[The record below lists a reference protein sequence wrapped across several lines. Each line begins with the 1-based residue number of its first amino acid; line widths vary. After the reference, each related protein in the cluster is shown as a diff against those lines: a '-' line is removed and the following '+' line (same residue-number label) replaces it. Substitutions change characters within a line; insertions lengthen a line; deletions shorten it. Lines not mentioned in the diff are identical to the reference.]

1 MYKHPKSLTFLFFT
15 EMWERFS
22 FYGMRAL
29 LTLYLTLQLFRH
41 LQEPEKKTVAF
52 GIFAAYGA
60 LVYATPFI
68 GGLIADK
75 FLGYKK
81 AIIWGAILMAVGH
94 FIMAIENEFCL
105 YIALAFLILGNGFF
119 KPNISSIVGNLY
131 MDNDPRRDSGFTI
144 FYMGVNLGAFFSPL
158 VCGIIGE
165 TYGWHWGFGIAGVGM
180 IAGLAVFLR
189 NQKQLDYKEIV
200 DFTSTSSVTGNPTA
214 EVHTV
219 YAPIGAAPIGEKLH
233 KKVFLGLSVEHLIYV
248 LSVCS
253 VAIFA
258 LLVKNYQLMTYALTP
273 FAVAVVVIIFIIA
286 LRSNRIERDRL
297 FVILILLFFTVL
309 FFAFFEQAGS
319 SLTLFANENVNR
331 NLFSITVPTSLF
343 QSVNPLFILILATPL
358 TSLWLWL
365 ASKKRE
371 PNTAFK
377 FALGLFFLSLG
388 FLLLAV
394 APYFVSEVS
403 LDMGNSVTPLL
414 LQIAAVPMLIL
425 ILSYM
430 LQTIGEL
437 CLSPIGLSMVTKLA
451 PPRITA
457 MIMGAWFLSSA
468 MAHHVA
474 GIIANFTNQEDS
486 TVEVMISDFK
496 TNLSLQALTIPA
508 EEFFKTYNSDIS
520 YTYSKSFNEMQSG
533 QNIDSLQKKMWLS
546 FENASITQSVAD
558 SALFSKAV
566 MQSFETGFAHFQ
578 AKGEQAIVQ
587 ALDKNYITP
596 EQAKS
601 FSPSSKYSLFNLLNY
616 ARVFGVVGIIA
627 LVASLLLFALS
638 PLIKRMMHERE

>member
-1 MYKHPKSLTFLFFT
+1 MYKHPKSLAFLFFT

-41 LQEPEKKTVAF
+41 LQEPEKKAVAF

-94 FIMAIENEFCL
+94 FVMAIENEFCL
-105 YIALAFLILGNGFF
+105 YIALAFLIIGNGFF

-144 FYMGVNLGAFFSPL
+144 FYMGVNLGAFFSPI
-158 VCGIIGE
+158 VCGVIGE
-165 TYGWHWGFGIAGVGM
+165 TYGWHWGFGIAGLGM
-180 IAGLAVFLR
+180 LIGLLVFMR
-189 NQKQLDYKEIV
+189 NQKKLDYKEII
-200 DFTSTSSVTGNPTA
+200 DFNNPSA
-214 EVHTV
+214 EVHTA
-219 YAPIGAAPIGEKLH
+219 YALIGAAPIAEKLH
-233 KKVFLGLSVEHLIYV
+233 KKVFLGLSVEHVIYV

-253 VAIFA
+253 VAVFA
-258 LLVKNYQLMTYALTP
+258 LLVKHYQLMAYALTP
-273 FAVAVVVIIFIIA
+273 FAAAVVIIIFIIA
-286 LRSNRIERDRL
+286 LRSNRIERHRL
-297 FVILILLFFTVL
+297 FVVLIMLFFTTL

-331 NLFSITVPTSLF
+331 NLFSFAVPTSLF
-343 QSVNPLFILILATPL
+343 QSVNPMFILILATPL

-365 ASKKRE
+365 AIRKRE
-371 PNTAFK
+371 PNTAVK

-394 APYFVSEVS
+394 APYFANEIS
-403 LDMGNSVTPLL
+403 LNIGSADAPSV

-437 CLSPIGLSMVTKLA
+437 CLSPIGLSMVTKLS

-457 MIMGAWFLSSA
+457 MVMGAWFLSSA

-474 GIIANFTNQEDS
+474 GVIANFTNQEES
-486 TVEVMISDFK
+486 NVEVMMSDF
-496 TNLSLQALTIPA
+496 TQSFATGFYPLGVDTFYENNYAIISEAYSTA
-508 EEFFKTYNSDIS
+508 FYDI
-520 YTYSKSFNEMQSG
+520 QS
-533 QNIDSLQKKMWLS
+533 NRSIDSVYNTIWHT
-546 FENASITQSVAD
+546 FEERALTQSVTD

-566 MQSFETGFAHFQ
+566 MHSVETGFAHFR
-578 AKGEQAIVQ
+578 AKGEQAVVL

-596 EQAKS
+596 EQAQS
-601 FSPSSKYSLFNLLNY
+601 FSASGKYSLFNLLNY
-616 ARVFGVVGIIA
+616 ARVFGVVGLIA
-627 LVASLLLFALS
+627 LAASLLLFALS
-638 PLIKRMMHERE
+638 PFINRMMHEKG

>member
-119 KPNISSIVGNLY
+119 KPNISSIVGCLY

-180 IAGLAVFLR
+180 LIGLMVFMR
-189 NQKQLDYKEIV
+189 NQKHLDYKEII
-200 DFTSTSSVTGNPTA
+200 DFNNTTA
-214 EVHTV
+214 GVHTQ
-219 YAPIGAAPIGEKLH
+219 YAPIGAAPIGEKLR

-253 VAIFA
+253 VALFA

-286 LRSNRIERDRL
+286 LRSNRVERDRL

-309 FFAFFEQAGS
+309 FFSFFEQAGS

-331 NLFSITVPTSLF
+331 NLFSITIPTSLF

-403 LDMGNSVTPLL
+403 LNMGNSVAPLL

-474 GIIANFTNQEDS
+474 GVIANFTNQEDS

-496 TNLSLQALTIPA
+496 TNLSPQALTIPA
-508 EEFFKTYNSDIS
+508 EEFFKTCNSDIS
-520 YTYSKSFNEMQSG
+520 YTYSKSFDEMQSG
-533 QNIDSLQKKMWLS
+533 RNIDSLYKKIWYS
-546 FENASITQSVAD
+546 FENDSITQAVAD
-558 SALFSKAV
+558 SALFSKTII
-566 MQSFETGFAHFQ
+566 QSLETGFAHFQ

-596 EQAKS
+596 EQAQS

-627 LVASLLLFALS
+627 LAAALLLFALS
-638 PLIKRMMHERE
+638 PLIKRMMHEE